1 MSSDVAERTV
11 VDGVRVLGS
20 LSPSRASDFMTCPLL
35 FRYRTVD
42 RLPEPSSPDAVR
54 GTVVHKVLEDLFDL
68 PAADRTPS
76 RAADL
81 LEPAW
86 ESILEADPE
95 IAEMFGSAGPEIGAW
110 LASCQDSLSRYFTLE
125 DPRHLE
131 PAEREMY
138 VETLLDSKLLL
149 RGFVDRVDVAPN
161 GAVRVVDY
169 KSGRSPVE
177 MFEAKALFQ
186 MKFYALVLWRLW
198 GTMPAMLQLVYL
210 GNSEMLRYQPEERD
224 LLAVERKVNAIWNAI
239 DKASRTGDWRPRKSA
254 LCSWCAHQSLC
265 PEFGGTPP
273 EMPGRLEAAERVG
286 VQAP

>member
-110 LASCQDSLSRYFTLE
+110 LASCQDSLSRYFALE
-125 DPRHLE
+125 DPTRLE

-149 RGFVDRVDVAPN
+149 RGFIDRVDVAPT
-161 GAVRVVDY
+161 GEIRVVDY
-169 KSGRSPVE
+169 KTGRAPKE
-177 MFEAKALFQ
+177 AFEAKALFQ
-186 MKFYALVLWRLW
+186 MKFYALVLWR
-198 GTMPAMLQLVYL
+198 TRAVVPAMLQLIYL
-210 GNSEMLRYQPEERD
+210 GSGEVLRYTPEGRA
-224 LLAVERKVNAIWNAI
+224 LLATKRRGGALG
-239 DKASRTGDWRPRKSA
+239 KATPRAQEPGAGRPRRGA
-254 LCSWCAHQSLC
+254 L
-265 PEFGGTPP
+265 GGGAPP
-273 EMPGRLEAAERVG
+273 RAISRGLGGPPPPLPALEI
-286 VQAP
+286 